1 MEPVP
6 HNKRRHAGALT
17 GNPLRLPLGGGG
29 GSGDDGGGSGVFY
42 EFKVFALKLEEPA
55 VSGGLFSMP
64 CGPQPLTSLTRIAKG
79 WEKELARGL
88 GAGPHWQGEVF
99 HRRAEAKKGRRQ
111 WEEGPGGKSCTRAEA
126 LLFLHGLE
134 SNPGSSLQTEEEA
147 GLP

>member
-1 MEPVP
+1 MGVDLCALVGCFKTNVLEC
-6 HNKRRHAGALT
+6 AGALT

-79 WEKELARGL
+79 WEKEQDGALAATREQGWN
-88 GAGPHWQGEVF
+88 AGSDHKLVHETCVF
-99 HRRAEAKKGRRQ
+99 H
-111 WEEGPGGKSCTRAEA
+111 
-126 LLFLHGLE
+126 
-134 SNPGSSLQTEEEA
+134 
-147 GLP
+147 